1 MWDWFVKRG
10 WASRGLRLAQTREIN
25 PSYRL
30 KVVQLYYSGLRI
42 LKVKL
47 THMLHPNPRMLNI
60 VEVPELPRY
69 YVIR

>member
-30 KVVQLYYSGLRI
+30 KVVGGGG
-42 LKVKL
+42 
-47 THMLHPNPRMLNI
+47 
-60 VEVPELPRY
+60 ELAAAA
-69 YVIR
+69 IAD